1 MFSIKSCIVA
11 GVVLCELLGW
21 QVAEARISGQYILGL
36 DAKDRSDGSNEVSSI
51 LGLRISDNL
60 ISPKFQTQYELESRV
75 IYDHENNV
83 RNEQYSGN
91 FTGKYIFIRPSLW
104 WNYSGNFDVVPVD
117 TGIEID
123 NLRSQTLSTVSTGPT
138 ISLWKN
144 IRGSVDLTALSSI
157 TNYSESNLDS
167 RGEDITLNY
176 FYPFSEI
183 MSVTYSLNYQTVKYD
198 DVINATNDFDL
209 LAAGVTISRDTVS
222 SNFELKLEHSDIDNI
237 NISSQQD
244 TIELIMG
251 YQINTFSNISMEI
264 SDSLQSAAEFNRL
277 GDNPD
282 IALFQSGLFRNKRI
296 QLGYGHAT
304 IDTRYQF
311 QLFANQIEN
320 IFDTVVTSNKISG
333 AVFGFSNDINDE
345 LNLFIGLEST
355 KDEILNAR
363 SEELIV
369 TATYTRRHSKRLFS
383 QFKFTIEYDRVNNVD
398 SSDTIIQ
405 YRITS
410 ALF

>member
-1 MFSIKSCIVA
+1 M
-11 GVVLCELLGW
+11 CELLGW
-21 QVAEARISGQYILGL
+21 QVADARISGQYFLGL

-144 IRGSVDLTALSSI
+144 LRGSVDLTALSSI

-176 FYPFSEI
+176 FYPFSQI

-383 QFKFTIEYDRVNNVD
+383 QLKFTIENDRVNNID
-398 SSDTIIQ
+398 SNDTIIQ